1 MQYINSSYNSETS
14 TMKNLL
20 ILAMLLFI
28 AASCNED
35 KKKETPVAETDTVE
49 MAYHSFGEEITD
61 ANVMSQDEIVE
72 KYKSLKPGDT
82 VAVKFTSQVKEV
94 CQNKGC
100 WMRMDMG
107 EEEAMVK
114 FKDYGFFMPKDIA
127 GQMVIVDGV
136 AFVEEMSV
144 EEQRHY
150 AEDAG
155 KSKEEIAA
163 ITEPKRTLS
172 FISSGVLIP
181 TEATSEVEKQ

>member
-1 MQYINSSYNSETS
+1 
-14 TMKNLL
+14 MKKLFIIAALTLL
-20 ILAMLLFI
+20 IAG
-28 AASCNED
+28 CNED
-35 KKKETPVAETDTVE
+35 KKKENTMDANAVA
-49 MAYHSFGEEITD
+49 YQSFGDKISDEGVLSKAEI
-61 ANVMSQDEIVE
+61 IE
-72 KYKSLKPGDT
+72 KYKGLQAGDT
-82 VAVKFTSQVKEV
+82 VTVKFTSEVKEV

-127 GQMVIVDGV
+127 GQSVIVEGV
-136 AFVEEMSV
+136 AFVEEVSV

-155 KSKEEIAA
+155 KSKKEIEA

-172 FISSGVLIP
+172 FISSGVLLP
-181 TEATSEVEKQ
+181 DTNLGEPEKQ